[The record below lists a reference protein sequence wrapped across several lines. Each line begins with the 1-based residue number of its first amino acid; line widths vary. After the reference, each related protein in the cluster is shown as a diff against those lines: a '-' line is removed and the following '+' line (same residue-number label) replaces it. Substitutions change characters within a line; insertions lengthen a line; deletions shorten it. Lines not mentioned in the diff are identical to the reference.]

1 MITEMIITDEYD
13 IIMINNN
20 DTGNDNGNDKNSN

>member
-1 MITEMIITDEYD
+1 MITVMIITDEYD

>member
-1 MITEMIITDEYD
+1 MITVMVITDEYD

>member
-20 DTGNDNGNDKNSN
+20 DTSNDNGNDKNSN